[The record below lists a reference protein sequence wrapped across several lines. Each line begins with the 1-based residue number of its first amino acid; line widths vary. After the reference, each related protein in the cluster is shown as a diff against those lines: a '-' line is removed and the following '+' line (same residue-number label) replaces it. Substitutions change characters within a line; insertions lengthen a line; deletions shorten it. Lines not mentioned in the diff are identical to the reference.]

1 MKLRSKIAV
10 SILSAPFSLVA
21 TAFLFAIVSGF
32 LNLIFMALG
41 YGPITTFD
49 HIPLFYSGFS
59 LAIFVCVLVLIWS
72 DSDE

>member
-41 YGPITTFD
+41 YGPIADFGYIT
-49 HIPLFYSGFS
+49 LFYTGLSFG
-59 LAIFVCVLVLIWS
+59 IFVCILVLIWS

>member
-21 TAFLFAIVSGF
+21 TAFLFAIVSTI